1 MQMPSKEARW
11 FVLNI
16 DERQTESE
24 QHTGEIVRIE
34 RTNGDF
40 CGCCGTYGRCG
51 GPGGGGGAFACGA
64 FAFLFGLAG
73 AVCLLV
79 MVLSLDSYDN
89 DLLGES
95 GSGSG

>member
-1 MQMPSKEARW
+1 MQAPSKEAKW

-16 DERQTESE
+16 DDRTTESE

-34 RTNGDF
+34 RTGGDF

-51 GPGGGGGAFACGA
+51 GPGGGGRICGA
-64 FAFLFGLAG
+64 FAFVCGVLG
-73 AVCLLV
+73 AFVLLV
-79 MVLSLDSYDN
+79 VVWSLDSYNN

>member
-1 MQMPSKEARW
+1 MQAPSKEAKW

-16 DERQTESE
+16 DERTHESDVG
-24 QHTGEIVRIE
+24 QIVRIE
-34 RTNGDF
+34 RTGGDF

-51 GPGGGGGAFACGA
+51 GPGGGGRICGA
-64 FAFLFGLAG
+64 FAFVCGVFG

-79 MVLSLDSYDN
+79 MVWSLDSFSS

-95 GSGSG
+95 ASGSGM